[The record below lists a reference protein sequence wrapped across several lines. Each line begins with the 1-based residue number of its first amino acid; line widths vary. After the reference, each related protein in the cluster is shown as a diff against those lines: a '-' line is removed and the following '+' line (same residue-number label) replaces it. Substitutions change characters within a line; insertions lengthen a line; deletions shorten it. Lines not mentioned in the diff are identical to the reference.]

1 MTFESSSISPL
12 NGVAGLYFVFSQ
24 TIDIQY
30 PFGKS
35 KLLYIGMSERK
46 TNSIGSR
53 LLGWFISVNFR
64 LGHYCPFP
72 DRFKMS
78 NLLKI

>member
-35 KLLYIGMSERK
+35 KLLYIVERTDIVYHPCRNK
-46 TNSIGSR
+46 VSIAIFAANP
-53 LLGWFISVNFR
+53 LI
-64 LGHYCPFP
+64 
-72 DRFKMS
+72 
-78 NLLKI
+78 I